1 MINVVDLSK
10 QYGQV
15 RAIDGLNFAVKPG
28 IVTGFLGPNGA
39 GKSTTMRCILGL
51 DNPTSGHTTIDAQP
65 YRELKNPLTRVG
77 ALLDAK
83 ATHPNRSAKNH
94 LRWIAQ
100 ANGISSKR
108 VDEVLELVGLSDVAK
123 KKTGGFSLGMGQRL
137 GLAAALLGDPEYL
150 ILDEPVNGLDPEGIH
165 WVRTLLQNLAK
176 EGRTV
181 LISSHLLSE
190 MAQTADHLIVIGRG
204 KLVADTPM
212 QEFIRTH
219 SATTVIVRAV
229 EQDALAT
236 ALKRAG
242 IVFEQNLDDL
252 NRPTFVIQ
260 ASSSDEIG
268 TLAFENRLALLELSE
283 HRASLEEAF
292 LQTTGDAVQYQATAP
307 QHTQLEGNK

>member
-242 IVFEQNLDDL
+242 IVFEQHLDDL

>member
-242 IVFEQNLDDL
+242 IVFEQRLDDL

>member
-51 DNPTSGHTTIDAQP
+51 DNPTSGHATIDGQP

-94 LRWIAQ
+94 LKWIAQ

-108 VDEVLELVGLSDVAK
+108 VDEVLELVGLSEVAK

-242 IVFEQNLDDL
+242 IVFEQHLDDL

>member
-108 VDEVLELVGLSDVAK
+108 VDKVLELVGLSEVAK